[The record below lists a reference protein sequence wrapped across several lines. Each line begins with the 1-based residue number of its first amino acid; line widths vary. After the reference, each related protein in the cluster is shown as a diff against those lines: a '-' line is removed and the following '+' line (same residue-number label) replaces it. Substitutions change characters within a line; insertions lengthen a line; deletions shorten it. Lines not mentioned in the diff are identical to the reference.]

1 MLKRILAFALFAS
14 FAVQLRAQN
23 WTTVSAANI
32 TDLNQQKL
40 AAGQLCFLGTDQND
54 TPISF
59 MVGGGGQVLKRQF
72 CATVTNG
79 ATATLTVPNPATS
92 SPSGISYRVS
102 VKDSSTGQEVLR
114 YTGVTFS
121 GTSFNLDLYTPNLA
135 GASLAPLSG
144 TTVSGNLGVTGNI
157 SATGTIAAA
166 NLPATIPGTGS
177 CSGQFVS
184 VLNSGASP
192 TCSTTLNTGAA
203 SGAALSLPGGA
214 GGAQSYIDGSGGIV
228 GTGGYVEFTNDA
240 STTTGYGAWLTN
252 NAFWNGASWIQP
264 RGAGTSSHGLTVS
277 NHKDFSFNFA
287 AANGTNNAALTWTE
301 WANLN
306 AGGFNLKTGNYLLNG
321 SQISFA
327 NLAGTAS
334 QSQVP
339 WAAPGTIGSTTPNT
353 GAFTTVTAN
362 TITTSKRFKTAGGT
376 TLASSDFTFTA
387 GWGSTASIGSIVGT
401 DGAFQFV
408 MSSAGTG
415 QTVAPTV
422 TLNFHDGTWTNPPV
436 CSVSGMTGNASVP
449 SWGIC
454 SGGPAATSV
463 CFQATFT
470 PSAGSAYGAS
480 VICSGR

>member
-1 MLKRILAFALFAS
+1 MKKTLLILALSTCLAAPAWS
-14 FAVQLRAQN
+14 QN

-54 TPISF
+54 NPISF

-353 GAFTTVTAN
+353 GAFTTATVKRLFATNGTA
-362 TITTSKRFKTAGGT
+362 
-376 TLASSDFTFTA
+376 LSSADFSFSA
-387 GWGSTASIGSIVGT
+387 GWGTTASIGSIGGT
-401 DGAFQFV
+401 DSAFTFL
-408 MSSAGTG
+408 MTSNGTG
-415 QTVAPTV
+415 QSSNPSV
-422 TLNFHDGTWTNPPV
+422 TLNFHDGTWTNTPV
-436 CSVSGMTGNASVP
+436 CIAGGLQGNASTV
-449 SWGIC
+449 SWEVQAPTATRVQITLTNPVTPI
-454 SGGPAATSV
+454 SASTYGGNV
-463 CFQATFT
+463 LC
-470 PSAGSAYGAS
+470 
-480 VICSGR
+480 IGR